1 MSEQRKA
8 KRRLSDINFEKDGS
22 HLALVHKVQG
32 GAASGYSTLVMKATD
47 KYSPEFIEKASQV
60 KVTLSLPDF
69 LEKFFHVWGENAEL
83 LATLFGYEPNEDEN
97 DEYSTQTFWSWYRE
111 KAMERE
117 TVDSWGDPITR
128 PSSQDR
134 KEWIEDQLQG
144 IEILKSA
151 TLAKGS
157 ADFINSLTEE
167 QYLGLLKDQQFIEK
181 SFKLQE
187 VKKDLDGE
195 SGGKPTKGVNPKQT
209 KASKADTQEN
219 EMTNVTQET
228 IEKAQY
234 DAKEVELQ
242 KALADIQKAKE
253 EIELFKTKEKEAV
266 EKAREAEVIAA
277 VVDVDASAKL
287 FKAVKDLDAE
297 AFKDVVDV
305 VKALTAKVD
314 ESEMFKEKG
323 SKESGEKVSKAA
335 AQANPVAAALQA
347 RLAAAQQQ

>member
-1 MSEQRKA
+1 MTEQRKA
-8 KRRLSDINFEKDGS
+8 KRKLTDINFEKEGS

-47 KYSPEFIEKASQV
+47 KYSEEFIKKASQV

-69 LEKFFHVWGENAEL
+69 LEKFFHVWGEDAEL
-83 LATLFGYEPNEDEN
+83 LATMFGYEPSEDESD
-97 DEYSTQTFWSWYRE
+97 DEYSTQSFWSWYRE
-111 KAMERE
+111 KAMEHGA
-117 TVDSWGDPITR
+117 VDSWGDPLTR
-128 PSSQDR
+128 PTNQDR
-134 KEWIEDQLQG
+134 KDWIEDQLQG

-151 TLAKGS
+151 TLSKGS

-209 KASKADTQEN
+209 KASKADTKEN
-219 EMTNVTQET
+219 EMET

-253 EIELFKTKEKEAV
+253 EIELFKAKEKEAV
-266 EKAREAEVIAA
+266 EKAREAEVTAA
-277 VVDVDASAKL
+277 VEDVEASAKL
-287 FKAVKDLDAE
+287 FKAIKELEAE
-297 AFKDVVDV
+297 AFKDVVEV
-305 VKALTAKVD
+305 VKSLASKVD

-323 SKESGEKVSKAA
+323 SPEAGEKVQKSALKAMIDA
-335 AQANPVAAALQA
+335 KYNKNK
-347 RLAAAQQQ
+347 

>member
-1 MSEQRKA
+1 MTDKVKA
-8 KRRLSDINFEKDGS
+8 KRKLTDITFEHEGA
-22 HLALVHKVQG
+22 HLALVHKAQG
-32 GAASGYSTLVMKATD
+32 GAANGYKTLVMKSVD
-47 KYSPEFIEKASQV
+47 NRSPDFIEKASQV

-69 LEKFFHVWGENAEL
+69 LEKFFHVWGEDAEL
-83 LATLFGYEPNEDEN
+83 LATLFGYEPSEDES
-97 DEYSTQTFWSWYRE
+97 DEYSTQSFWSWYRE
-111 KAMERE
+111 KAMEHGA
-117 TVDSWGDPITR
+117 VDSWGDPITR
-128 PSSQDR
+128 PTSQDR
-134 KEWIEDQLQG
+134 KDWIEDQLQG

-181 SFKLQE
+181 SFTKLE
-187 VKKDLDGE
+187 VKKDLDGK
-195 SGGKPTKGVNPKQT
+195 SGGKPTKGANPKQT

-219 EMTNVTQET
+219 EMTQET

-253 EIELFKTKEKEAV
+253 EIELFKAKEKEAI
-266 EKAREAEVIAA
+266 EKAREAEVVAA

-323 SKESGEKVSKAA
+323 SPEEGVKVAKSAVQAELDKLLKKA
-335 AQANPVAAALQA
+335 
-347 RLAAAQQQ
+347 

>member
-32 GAASGYSTLVMKATD
+32 GAASGYPTLVMKATD

-69 LEKFFHVWGENAEL
+69 LEKFFHVWGEDAEL
-83 LATLFGYEPNEDEN
+83 LATLFGYEPSEDN
-97 DEYSTQTFWSWYRE
+97 GGEYSTQSFWSWYRE
-111 KAMERE
+111 KAMEHGA
-117 TVDSWGDPITR
+117 VDSWGDPINR
-128 PSSQDR
+128 PTSQDR
-134 KEWIEDQLQG
+134 KEWVEDQLQG

-187 VKKDLDGE
+187 VKKGLDGE
-195 SGGKPTKGVNPKQT
+195 SGGKPTKGANPKQT

-219 EMTNVTQET
+219 EMTQET
-228 IEKAQY
+228 IEKAKY

-242 KALADIQKAKE
+242 KALADIQKAKQ
-253 EIELFKTKEKEAV
+253 EIEAFKAKEKEAN

-277 VVDVDASAKL
+277 VVDVDAAAKL

>member
-1 MSEQRKA
+1 MTDKVKA
-8 KRRLSDINFEKDGS
+8 KRKLTDITFEHEGA
-22 HLALVHKVQG
+22 HLALVHKAQG
-32 GAASGYSTLVMKATD
+32 GAASGYKTLVMKSVD
-47 KYSPEFIEKASQV
+47 NRSPEFIEKASQV

-69 LEKFFHVWGENAEL
+69 LEKFFHVWGEDAEL
-83 LATLFGYEPNEDEN
+83 LATLFGYEPSEDESE
-97 DEYSTQTFWSWYRE
+97 EYSTQSFWSWYRE
-111 KAMERE
+111 KAMEHGV
-117 TVDSWGDPITR
+117 VDSWGDPITR
-128 PSSQDR
+128 PTSQDR
-134 KEWIEDQLQG
+134 KEWVEDQLQG

-219 EMTNVTQET
+219 EMTQET

-253 EIELFKTKEKEAV
+253 EIELFKAKEKEAV
-266 EKAREAEVIAA
+266 EKAREAEVVAA

-323 SKESGEKVSKAA
+323 SPEEGVKVAKSAVQAELDKLLKKA
-335 AQANPVAAALQA
+335 
-347 RLAAAQQQ
+347 

>member
-1 MSEQRKA
+1 MTDKVKA
-8 KRRLSDINFEKDGS
+8 KRKLTDINFEKEGS

-32 GAASGYSTLVMKATD
+32 GGANGRTTLVMKATD

-69 LEKFFHVWGENAEL
+69 LGKFFHVWGDDAEI
-83 LATLFGYEPNEDEN
+83 LATLFGYTPSED
-97 DEYSTQTFWSWYRE
+97 DSGEYEQESFWCWYQK
-111 KAMERE
+111 KAAKEGNL
-117 TVDSWGDPITR
+117 DYWGDPLTR
-128 PSSQDR
+128 ATDEDR
-134 KEWIEDQLQG
+134 KQWLSEQLQG

-157 ADFINSLTEE
+157 TDFINSLTEE
-167 QYLGLLKDQQFIEK
+167 QYLNLLKDQEFIEK
-181 SFKLQE
+181 SFTKLE
-187 VKKDLDGE
+187 VKKDVNN
-195 SGGKPTKGVNPKQT
+195 SGGKPTKGANPKQT
-209 KASKADTQEN
+209 KASKADTQEK
-219 EMTNVTQET
+219 EMTQET

-253 EIELFKTKEKEAV
+253 EIELFKAKEKEAV
-266 EKAREAEVIAA
+266 EKAREAEVVAA

-323 SKESGEKVSKAA
+323 SPEEGVKVAKSAVQAELDKLLKKA
-335 AQANPVAAALQA
+335 
-347 RLAAAQQQ
+347 

>member
-1 MSEQRKA
+1 MTDKVKA
-8 KRRLSDINFEKDGS
+8 KRKLTDITFEHEGA
-22 HLALVHKVQG
+22 HLALVHKAQG
-32 GAASGYSTLVMKATD
+32 GAANGYKTLVMKSVD
-47 KYSPEFIEKASQV
+47 NRSPEFIEKASQV

-69 LEKFFHVWGENAEL
+69 LEKFFHVWGEDAEL
-83 LATLFGYEPNEDEN
+83 LATLFGYEPSEDDSE
-97 DEYSTQTFWSWYRE
+97 EYSTQSFWSWYRE
-111 KAMERE
+111 KAMEHGA
-117 TVDSWGDPITR
+117 VDSWGDPITR
-128 PSSQDR
+128 PTSQDR
-134 KEWIEDQLQG
+134 KEWVEDQLQG

-157 ADFINSLTEE
+157 ADYINSLTEE

-219 EMTNVTQET
+219 EMET

-253 EIELFKTKEKEAV
+253 EIELFKAKEKEAV
-266 EKAREAEVIAA
+266 EKAREAEVVAA
-277 VVDVDASAKL
+277 VVDVDASTKL

-305 VKALTAKVD
+305 VKTLTAKVD

-323 SKESGEKVSKAA
+323 SPEEGVKVAKSAVQAELDKLLKKA
-335 AQANPVAAALQA
+335 
-347 RLAAAQQQ
+347 

>member
-1 MSEQRKA
+1 MTDKVKA
-8 KRRLSDINFEKDGS
+8 KRKLTDITFEHEGA

-32 GAASGYSTLVMKATD
+32 GAASGYKTLVMKSVD
-47 KYSPEFIEKASQV
+47 NRSPEFIEKASQV

-69 LEKFFHVWGENAEL
+69 LEKFFHVWGEDAEL
-83 LATLFGYEPNEDEN
+83 LATLFGYEPSEDDSE
-97 DEYSTQTFWSWYRE
+97 EYSTQSFWSWYRE
-111 KAMERE
+111 KAMEHGA
-117 TVDSWGDPITR
+117 VDSWGDPITR
-128 PSSQDR
+128 PTSEDR
-134 KEWIEDQLQG
+134 KEWVEDQLQG

-209 KASKADTQEN
+209 KASKADTQEK
-219 EMTNVTQET
+219 EMTQET

-253 EIELFKTKEKEAV
+253 EIELFKAKEKEAV
-266 EKAREAEVIAA
+266 EKAREAEVVAA

-323 SKESGEKVSKAA
+323 SPEEGVKVAKSAVQAELDKLLKKA
-335 AQANPVAAALQA
+335 
-347 RLAAAQQQ
+347 

>member
-1 MSEQRKA
+1 MTDKVKA
-8 KRRLSDINFEKDGS
+8 KRKLTDITFEHEGA
-22 HLALVHKVQG
+22 HLALVHKAQG
-32 GAASGYSTLVMKATD
+32 GAASGYKTLVMKSVD
-47 KYSPEFIEKASQV
+47 NRSPEFIEKASQV

-69 LEKFFHVWGENAEL
+69 LEKFFHVWGEDAEL
-83 LATLFGYEPNEDEN
+83 LATLFGYEPSEDESE
-97 DEYSTQTFWSWYRE
+97 EYSTQSFWSWYRE
-111 KAMERE
+111 KAMEHGA
-117 TVDSWGDPITR
+117 VDSWGDPITR
-128 PSSQDR
+128 PTSQDR
-134 KEWIEDQLQG
+134 KEWVEDQLQG

-209 KASKADTQEN
+209 KASKADTQEK
-219 EMTNVTQET
+219 EMTQET

-253 EIELFKTKEKEAV
+253 EIELFKAKEKEAV
-266 EKAREAEVIAA
+266 EKAREAEVVAA

-323 SKESGEKVSKAA
+323 SPEEGVKVAKSAVQAELDKLLKKA
-335 AQANPVAAALQA
+335 
-347 RLAAAQQQ
+347 

>member
-1 MSEQRKA
+1 MTDKVKA
-8 KRRLSDINFEKDGS
+8 KRKLTDITFEHEGA
-22 HLALVHKVQG
+22 HLALVHKAQG
-32 GAASGYSTLVMKATD
+32 GAANGYKTLVMKSVD
-47 KYSPEFIEKASQV
+47 NRSPEFIEKASQV

-69 LEKFFHVWGENAEL
+69 LEKFFHVWGEDAEL
-83 LATLFGYEPNEDEN
+83 LATLFGYEPSEDDSE
-97 DEYSTQTFWSWYRE
+97 EYSTQSFWSWYRE
-111 KAMERE
+111 KAMEHGA
-117 TVDSWGDPITR
+117 VDSWGDPITR
-128 PSSQDR
+128 PTSQDR
-134 KEWIEDQLQG
+134 KEWVEDQLQG

-151 TLAKGS
+151 TLSKGS
-157 ADFINSLTEE
+157 ADYINSLTEE

-219 EMTNVTQET
+219 EMET

-253 EIELFKTKEKEAV
+253 EIELFKAKEKEAV
-266 EKAREAEVIAA
+266 EKAREAEVVAA
-277 VVDVDASAKL
+277 VVDVDASTKL

-323 SKESGEKVSKAA
+323 SPEEGVKVAKSAVQAELDKLLKKA
-335 AQANPVAAALQA
+335 
-347 RLAAAQQQ
+347 

>member
-1 MSEQRKA
+1 MTEQRKA
-8 KRRLSDINFEKDGS
+8 KRKLTDINFEKEGS

-47 KYSPEFIEKASQV
+47 KYSEEFIKKASQV

-69 LEKFFHVWGENAEL
+69 LEKFFHVWGEDAEL
-83 LATLFGYEPNEDEN
+83 LATLFGYEPSEDSGE
-97 DEYSTQTFWSWYRE
+97 EYSTQSFWSWYRE
-111 KAMERE
+111 KAMEHGA
-117 TVDSWGDPITR
+117 VDSWGDPITR
-128 PSSQDR
+128 PTSQDR
-134 KEWIEDQLQG
+134 KEWVEDQLQG

-157 ADFINSLTEE
+157 ADFISSLSEE

-209 KASKADTQEN
+209 KASKADTQEK
-219 EMTNVTQET
+219 EMTQET

-253 EIELFKTKEKEAV
+253 EIELFKAKEKEAV
-266 EKAREAEVIAA
+266 EKAREAEVVAA

-323 SKESGEKVSKAA
+323 SPEEGVKVAKSAVQAELDKLLKKA
-335 AQANPVAAALQA
+335 
-347 RLAAAQQQ
+347 

>member
-1 MSEQRKA
+1 MKQDEIKA
-8 KRRLSDINFEKDGS
+8 KRKLKDFDFSKEGAAI
-22 HLALVHKVQG
+22 ALVHKNQG
-32 GAASGYSTLVMKATD
+32 GPANGYKTLIMKATD

-69 LEKFFHVWGENAEL
+69 LEKFFHVWGEDAEL
-83 LATLFGYEPNEDEN
+83 LATLFGYEPSEDESE
-97 DEYSTQTFWSWYRE
+97 EYSTQSFWSWYRE
-111 KAMERE
+111 KAMEHGA
-117 TVDSWGDPITR
+117 VDSWGDPVTR
-128 PSSQDR
+128 PTSQDR
-134 KEWIEDQLQG
+134 KEWVEDQLQG

-195 SGGKPTKGVNPKQT
+195 SGGKPTKGANPKQT

-219 EMTNVTQET
+219 EMET

-253 EIELFKTKEKEAV
+253 EIELFKAKEKEAV
-266 EKAREAEVIAA
+266 EKAREAEVVAA

-314 ESEMFKEKG
+314 GSEMFKEKG
-323 SKESGEKVSKAA
+323 SPEEGVKVAKSAVQAELDKLLKKA
-335 AQANPVAAALQA
+335 
-347 RLAAAQQQ
+347 

>member
-1 MSEQRKA
+1 MTDKVKA
-8 KRRLSDINFEKDGS
+8 KRKLTDITFEHEGA
-22 HLALVHKVQG
+22 HLALVHKAQG
-32 GAASGYSTLVMKATD
+32 GAASGYKTLVMKSVD
-47 KYSPEFIEKASQV
+47 NRSPEFIEKASQV

-69 LEKFFHVWGENAEL
+69 LEKFFHVWGEDAEL
-83 LATLFGYEPNEDEN
+83 LATMFGYEPSEDESD
-97 DEYSTQTFWSWYRE
+97 DEYSTQSFWSWYRE
-111 KAMERE
+111 KAMEHGA
-117 TVDSWGDPITR
+117 VDSWGDPLTR
-128 PSSQDR
+128 PTSQDR
-134 KEWIEDQLQG
+134 KDWIEDQLQG

-151 TLAKGS
+151 TLSKGS
-157 ADFINSLTEE
+157 ADFISSLSEE

-209 KASKADTQEN
+209 KASKADTQEK
-219 EMTNVTQET
+219 EMTQET

-253 EIELFKTKEKEAV
+253 EIELFKAKEKEAV
-266 EKAREAEVIAA
+266 EKAREAEVVAA

-323 SKESGEKVSKAA
+323 SPDEGVKVAKSAVQAELDKLLKKA
-335 AQANPVAAALQA
+335 
-347 RLAAAQQQ
+347 

>member
-1 MSEQRKA
+1 MTDKVKA
-8 KRRLSDINFEKDGS
+8 KRKLTDITFEHEGA

-32 GAASGYSTLVMKATD
+32 GAASGYKTLVMKSVD
-47 KYSPEFIEKASQV
+47 NRSPEFIEKASQV

-69 LEKFFHVWGENAEL
+69 LEKFFHVWGEDAEL
-83 LATLFGYEPNEDEN
+83 LATLFGYEPSEDESE
-97 DEYSTQTFWSWYRE
+97 EYSTQGFWSWYRE
-111 KAMERE
+111 KAMEHGA
-117 TVDSWGDPITR
+117 VDSWGDPITR
-128 PSSQDR
+128 ATSQDR
-134 KEWIEDQLQG
+134 KEWVEDQLQG

-167 QYLGLLKDQQFIEK
+167 QYLNLLKDQQFIEK

-209 KASKADTQEN
+209 KASKADTQEK
-219 EMTNVTQET
+219 EMTQET

-253 EIELFKTKEKEAV
+253 EIELFKAKEKEAV
-266 EKAREAEVIAA
+266 EKAREAEVVAA

-323 SKESGEKVSKAA
+323 SPEEGVKVAKSAVQAELDKLLKKA
-335 AQANPVAAALQA
+335 
-347 RLAAAQQQ
+347 

>member
-1 MSEQRKA
+1 MTDKVKA
-8 KRRLSDINFEKDGS
+8 KRKLTDITFEHEGA
-22 HLALVHKVQG
+22 HLALVHKAQG
-32 GAASGYSTLVMKATD
+32 GAASGYKTLVMKSVD
-47 KYSPEFIEKASQV
+47 NRSPEFIEKASQV

-69 LEKFFHVWGENAEL
+69 LEKFFHVWGEDAEL
-83 LATLFGYEPNEDEN
+83 LATLFGYEPSEDGSE
-97 DEYSTQTFWSWYRE
+97 EYSTQSFWSWYRE
-111 KAMERE
+111 KAMEHGA
-117 TVDSWGDPITR
+117 VDSWGDPITR
-128 PSSQDR
+128 PTSQDR
-134 KEWIEDQLQG
+134 KEWVEDQLQG

-157 ADFINSLTEE
+157 TDFINSLTED
-167 QYLGLLKDQQFIEK
+167 QYLNLLKDQQFIEK

-219 EMTNVTQET
+219 EMET

-253 EIELFKTKEKEAV
+253 EIELFKAKEKEAV
-266 EKAREAEVIAA
+266 EKAREAEVVAA

-323 SKESGEKVSKAA
+323 SPEEGVKVAKSAVQAELDKLLKKA
-335 AQANPVAAALQA
+335 
-347 RLAAAQQQ
+347 

>member
-1 MSEQRKA
+1 MTDKVKA
-8 KRRLSDINFEKDGS
+8 KRKLTDITFEHEGA

-32 GAASGYSTLVMKATD
+32 GAASGYKTLVMKSVD
-47 KYSPEFIEKASQV
+47 NRSPEFIEKASQV

-69 LEKFFHVWGENAEL
+69 LEKFFHVWGEDAEL
-83 LATLFGYEPNEDEN
+83 LATLFGYEPNEDESE
-97 DEYSTQTFWSWYRE
+97 DEYSTQSFWSWYRE
-111 KAMERE
+111 KAMEHGA
-117 TVDSWGDPITR
+117 VDSWGDPITR
-128 PSSQDR
+128 PNSQDR

-151 TLAKGS
+151 TLTKGS

-219 EMTNVTQET
+219 KMTQET

-253 EIELFKTKEKEAV
+253 EIELFKAKEKEAV
-266 EKAREAEVIAA
+266 EKAREAEVVAA

-323 SKESGEKVSKAA
+323 SPEEGEKVAKSAVQAELDKLLKKAK
-335 AQANPVAAALQA
+335 
-347 RLAAAQQQ
+347 

>member
-1 MSEQRKA
+1 MTDKVKA
-8 KRRLSDINFEKDGS
+8 KRKLTDITFEHEGA
-22 HLALVHKVQG
+22 HLALVHKAQG
-32 GAASGYSTLVMKATD
+32 GAASGYKTLVMKSVD
-47 KYSPEFIEKASQV
+47 NRSPEFIEKASQV

-69 LEKFFHVWGENAEL
+69 LEKFFHVWGEDAEL
-83 LATLFGYEPNEDEN
+83 LATLFGYEPSEDESE
-97 DEYSTQTFWSWYRE
+97 EYSTQGFWSWYRE
-111 KAMERE
+111 KAMEHGA
-117 TVDSWGDPITR
+117 VDSWGDPITR
-128 PSSQDR
+128 PTSQDR
-134 KEWIEDQLQG
+134 KEWVEDQLQG

-151 TLAKGS
+151 TLSKGS

-219 EMTNVTQET
+219 EMTQET

-253 EIELFKTKEKEAV
+253 EIELFKAKEKEAV
-266 EKAREAEVIAA
+266 EKAREAEVVAA

>member
-1 MSEQRKA
+1 MTDKVKA
-8 KRRLSDINFEKDGS
+8 KRKLTDITFEHECA
-22 HLALVHKVQG
+22 HLALVHKMQG
-32 GAASGYSTLVMKATD
+32 GSASGYKTLVMKSVD
-47 KYSPEFIEKASQV
+47 NRSPDFIEKASQV

-69 LEKFFHVWGENAEL
+69 LEKFFHVWGEDAEL
-83 LATLFGYEPNEDEN
+83 LATLFGYEPSEDGN
-97 DEYSTQTFWSWYRE
+97 DEYSTQSFWSWYRE
-111 KAMERE
+111 KAMEHGA
-117 TVDSWGDPITR
+117 VDSWGDPITR
-128 PSSQDR
+128 PTSQDR
-134 KEWIEDQLQG
+134 KEWVEDQLQG

-195 SGGKPTKGVNPKQT
+195 SGGKPTKGANPKQT

-219 EMTNVTQET
+219 KMSQET

-242 KALADIQKAKE
+242 KALADIKKAKE
-253 EIELFKTKEKEAV
+253 ENELFKAKEKEALD
-266 EKAREAEVIAA
+266 KAREAEVVAA

-323 SKESGEKVSKAA
+323 SPEEGVKVAKSAVQAELDKLLKKA
-335 AQANPVAAALQA
+335 
-347 RLAAAQQQ
+347 

>member
-1 MSEQRKA
+1 MTDKVKA
-8 KRRLSDINFEKDGS
+8 KRKLTDITFEHEGA
-22 HLALVHKVQG
+22 HLALVHKAQG
-32 GAASGYSTLVMKATD
+32 GAASGYKTLVMKSVD
-47 KYSPEFIEKASQV
+47 NRSPEFIEKASQV

-69 LEKFFHVWGENAEL
+69 LEKFFHVWGEDAEL
-83 LATLFGYEPNEDEN
+83 LATLFGYEPSEDIGE
-97 DEYSTQTFWSWYRE
+97 EYSTQSFWSWYRE
-111 KAMERE
+111 KAMEHGA
-117 TVDSWGDPITR
+117 VDSWGDPITR
-128 PSSQDR
+128 PTSQDR
-134 KEWIEDQLQG
+134 KEWVEDQLQG

-151 TLAKGS
+151 TLTKGS

-195 SGGKPTKGVNPKQT
+195 SGGKPTKGANPKQT

-219 EMTNVTQET
+219 EMTQET

-253 EIELFKTKEKEAV
+253 EIELFKAKEKEAV

-323 SKESGEKVSKAA
+323 SPEEGVKVAKSAVQAELDKLLKKA
-335 AQANPVAAALQA
+335 
-347 RLAAAQQQ
+347 

>member
-1 MSEQRKA
+1 MTDKVKA
-8 KRRLSDINFEKDGS
+8 KRKLTDITFEHEGA
-22 HLALVHKVQG
+22 HLALVHKAQG
-32 GAASGYSTLVMKATD
+32 GAASGYKTLVMKSVD
-47 KYSPEFIEKASQV
+47 NRSPEFIEKASQV

-69 LEKFFHVWGENAEL
+69 LEKFFHVWGEDAEL
-83 LATLFGYEPNEDEN
+83 LATLFGYEPSEDESE
-97 DEYSTQTFWSWYRE
+97 EYSTQSFWSWYRE
-111 KAMERE
+111 KAMEHGA
-117 TVDSWGDPITR
+117 VDSWGDPITR
-128 PSSQDR
+128 PTSQDR
-134 KEWIEDQLQG
+134 KEWVEDQLQG

-157 ADFINSLTEE
+157 ADFINSLTED
-167 QYLGLLKDQQFIEK
+167 QYLNLLKDQQFIEK

-209 KASKADTQEN
+209 KASKADTQEK
-219 EMTNVTQET
+219 EMTQET

-253 EIELFKTKEKEAV
+253 EIELFKAKEKEAV
-266 EKAREAEVIAA
+266 EKAREAEVVAA

-323 SKESGEKVSKAA
+323 SSEEGVKVAKSAVQAELDKLLKKA
-335 AQANPVAAALQA
+335 
-347 RLAAAQQQ
+347 

>member
-1 MSEQRKA
+1 MTDKVKA
-8 KRRLSDINFEKDGS
+8 KRKLTDITFEHEGA
-22 HLALVHKVQG
+22 HLALVHKAQG
-32 GAASGYSTLVMKATD
+32 GAASGYKTLVMKSVD
-47 KYSPEFIEKASQV
+47 NRSPEFIEKASQV

-69 LEKFFHVWGENAEL
+69 LEKFFHVWGEDAEL
-83 LATLFGYEPNEDEN
+83 LATLFGYEPSEDDSE
-97 DEYSTQTFWSWYRE
+97 EYSTQSFWSWYRE
-111 KAMERE
+111 KSMEHGA
-117 TVDSWGDPITR
+117 VDSWGDPITR
-128 PSSQDR
+128 PTSQDR
-134 KEWIEDQLQG
+134 KEWVEDQLQG

-151 TLAKGS
+151 TLTKGS

-219 EMTNVTQET
+219 KMTQET
-228 IEKAQY
+228 IEKSQY

-253 EIELFKTKEKEAV
+253 EIELFKAKEKEAV
-266 EKAREAEVIAA
+266 EKAREAEVVAA

>member
-1 MSEQRKA
+1 MTDKVKA
-8 KRRLSDINFEKDGS
+8 KRKLTDITFEHEGA
-22 HLALVHKVQG
+22 HLALVHKAQG
-32 GAASGYSTLVMKATD
+32 GAASGYKTLVMKSVD
-47 KYSPEFIEKASQV
+47 NRSPEFIEKASQV

-69 LEKFFHVWGENAEL
+69 LEKFFHVWGEDAEL
-83 LATLFGYEPNEDEN
+83 LATLFGYEPSEDESE
-97 DEYSTQTFWSWYRE
+97 EYSTQSFWSWYRE
-111 KAMERE
+111 KAMEHGA
-117 TVDSWGDPITR
+117 VDSWGDPITR
-128 PSSQDR
+128 PTSQDR
-134 KEWIEDQLQG
+134 KEWVENQLQG

-187 VKKDLDGE
+187 VKKGLDGE

-209 KASKADTQEN
+209 KASKADTQEK

-253 EIELFKTKEKEAV
+253 EIELFKAKEKEAV
-266 EKAREAEVIAA
+266 EKAREAEVVAA

-323 SKESGEKVSKAA
+323 SPEEGVKVAKSAVQAELDKLLKKA
-335 AQANPVAAALQA
+335 
-347 RLAAAQQQ
+347 

>member
-1 MSEQRKA
+1 MTDKVKA
-8 KRRLSDINFEKDGS
+8 KRKLTDITFEHEGA
-22 HLALVHKVQG
+22 HLALVHKAQG
-32 GAASGYSTLVMKATD
+32 GAANGYKTLVMKSVD
-47 KYSPEFIEKASQV
+47 NRSPEFIEKASQV

-69 LEKFFHVWGENAEL
+69 LEKFFHVWGEDAEL
-83 LATLFGYEPNEDEN
+83 LATLFGYEPSEDDSE
-97 DEYSTQTFWSWYRE
+97 EYSTQSFWSWYRE
-111 KAMERE
+111 KAMEHGA
-117 TVDSWGDPITR
+117 VDSWGDPITR
-128 PSSQDR
+128 PTSQDR
-134 KEWIEDQLQG
+134 KEWVEDQLQG

-157 ADFINSLTEE
+157 ADYINSLTEE

-219 EMTNVTQET
+219 EMET

-253 EIELFKTKEKEAV
+253 EIELFKAKEKEAV
-266 EKAREAEVIAA
+266 EKAREAEVVAA

-305 VKALTAKVD
+305 VKTLTAKVD

-323 SKESGEKVSKAA
+323 SPEEGVKVAKSAVQAELDKLLKKA
-335 AQANPVAAALQA
+335 
-347 RLAAAQQQ
+347 

>member
-1 MSEQRKA
+1 MTDKVKA
-8 KRRLSDINFEKDGS
+8 KRKLTDITFEHEGA
-22 HLALVHKVQG
+22 HLALVHKAQG
-32 GAASGYSTLVMKATD
+32 GAASGYKTLVMKSVD
-47 KYSPEFIEKASQV
+47 NRSPEFIEKASQV

-69 LEKFFHVWGENAEL
+69 LEKFFHVWGEDAEL
-83 LATLFGYEPNEDEN
+83 LATLFGYEPSEDDSE
-97 DEYSTQTFWSWYRE
+97 EYSTQSFWSWYRE
-111 KAMERE
+111 KAMEHGA
-117 TVDSWGDPITR
+117 VDSWGDPITR
-128 PSSQDR
+128 PTSEDR
-134 KEWIEDQLQG
+134 KEWVEDQLQG

-167 QYLGLLKDQQFIEK
+167 QYLNLLKDQQFIEK

-219 EMTNVTQET
+219 EMET

-253 EIELFKTKEKEAV
+253 EIEMFKAKEKEAL
-266 EKAREAEVIAA
+266 EKAREAEVVAA
-277 VVDVDASAKL
+277 VFDVDVSAKL
-287 FKAVKDLDAE
+287 FKAVKDLDGE

-305 VKALTAKVD
+305 VKTLTAKVD

-323 SKESGEKVSKAA
+323 SPEEGVKVAKSAVQAELDKLLKKA
-335 AQANPVAAALQA
+335 
-347 RLAAAQQQ
+347 

>member
-1 MSEQRKA
+1 MTDKVKA
-8 KRRLSDINFEKDGS
+8 KRKLTDINFEKEGS

-32 GAASGYSTLVMKATD
+32 GGANGRTTLVMKATD

-69 LEKFFHVWGENAEL
+69 LEKFFHVWGEDAEL
-83 LATLFGYEPNEDEN
+83 LATLFGYEPSEDNGE
-97 DEYSTQTFWSWYRE
+97 EYSTQGFWSWYRE
-111 KAMERE
+111 KAMEHGA
-117 TVDSWGDPITR
+117 VDSWGDPITR
-128 PSSQDR
+128 PTSQDR
-134 KEWIEDQLQG
+134 KEWVEDQLQG

-157 ADFINSLTEE
+157 ADFINSLTED

-209 KASKADTQEN
+209 KASKADTQEK
-219 EMTNVTQET
+219 EMTQET

-253 EIELFKTKEKEAV
+253 EIELFKAKEKEAV
-266 EKAREAEVIAA
+266 EKAREAEVVAA

-287 FKAVKDLDAE
+287 FKAVKELDTE
-297 AFKDVVDV
+297 AFKDVVEV
-305 VKALTAKVD
+305 VKSLASKVD

-323 SKESGEKVSKAA
+323 SKESGVAVAKAS
-335 AQANPVAAALQA
+335 AQSDPVAAALQA
-347 RLAAAQQQ
+347 RLAAAQQ

>member
-1 MSEQRKA
+1 MTDKVKA
-8 KRRLSDINFEKDGS
+8 KRKLTDINFEKEGS

-32 GAASGYSTLVMKATD
+32 GGANGRTTLVMKATD

-69 LEKFFHVWGENAEL
+69 LEKFFHVWGEDAEL
-83 LATLFGYEPNEDEN
+83 LATLFGYEPSEDTG
-97 DEYSTQTFWSWYRE
+97 DEYSTQSFWSWYRE
-111 KAMERE
+111 KAMEHGA
-117 TVDSWGDPITR
+117 VDSWGDPITR
-128 PSSQDR
+128 PTSQDR
-134 KEWIEDQLQG
+134 KDWIEDQLQG

-157 ADFINSLTEE
+157 TDFINSLTEE

-195 SGGKPTKGVNPKQT
+195 SGGKPTKGANPKQT
-209 KASKADTQEN
+209 KASKADTKEN
-219 EMTNVTQET
+219 EMET

-253 EIELFKTKEKEAV
+253 EIELFKAKEKEAV
-266 EKAREAEVIAA
+266 EKAREAEVVAA

-323 SKESGEKVSKAA
+323 SPEEGVKVAKSAVQAELDKLLKKA
-335 AQANPVAAALQA
+335 
-347 RLAAAQQQ
+347 

>member
-1 MSEQRKA
+1 MTDKVKA
-8 KRRLSDINFEKDGS
+8 KRKLTDITFEHEGA
-22 HLALVHKVQG
+22 HLALVHKAQG
-32 GAASGYSTLVMKATD
+32 GAASGYKTLVMKSVD
-47 KYSPEFIEKASQV
+47 NRSPEFIEKASQV

-69 LEKFFHVWGENAEL
+69 LEKFFHVWGEDAEL
-83 LATLFGYEPNEDEN
+83 LATLFGYEPSEDESE
-97 DEYSTQTFWSWYRE
+97 EYSTQSFWSWYRE
-111 KAMERE
+111 KAMEHGA
-117 TVDSWGDPITR
+117 VDSWGDPLTR
-128 PSSQDR
+128 PTSQDR
-134 KEWIEDQLQG
+134 KDWIEDQLQG

-151 TLAKGS
+151 TLSKGS
-157 ADFINSLTEE
+157 ADFISSLSEE

-253 EIELFKTKEKEAV
+253 EIELFKAKEKEAV
-266 EKAREAEVIAA
+266 DKAREAEVVAA

-323 SKESGEKVSKAA
+323 SPEEGVKVAKSAVQAELDKLLKKA
-335 AQANPVAAALQA
+335 
-347 RLAAAQQQ
+347 

>member
-1 MSEQRKA
+1 MTDKVKA
-8 KRRLSDINFEKDGS
+8 KRKLTDITFEHEGA
-22 HLALVHKVQG
+22 HLALVHKAQG
-32 GAASGYSTLVMKATD
+32 GAANGYKTLVMKSVD
-47 KYSPEFIEKASQV
+47 NRSPDFIEKASQV

-69 LEKFFHVWGENAEL
+69 LEKFFHVWGEDAEL
-83 LATLFGYEPNEDEN
+83 LATLFGYEPSEDNSE
-97 DEYSTQTFWSWYRE
+97 EYSTQSFWSWYRE
-111 KAMERE
+111 KAMEHGA
-117 TVDSWGDPITR
+117 VDSWGDPITR
-128 PSSQDR
+128 PTSQDR
-134 KEWIEDQLQG
+134 KEWVEDQLQG

-167 QYLGLLKDQQFIEK
+167 QYLNLLKDQQFIEK

-209 KASKADTQEN
+209 KASKADTQEK
-219 EMTNVTQET
+219 EMTQET

-253 EIELFKTKEKEAV
+253 EIELFKAKEKEAV
-266 EKAREAEVIAA
+266 EKAREAEVTAA
-277 VVDVDASAKL
+277 VEDVEASAKL
-287 FKAVKDLDAE
+287 FKAIKELDAE

-323 SKESGEKVSKAA
+323 SPEEGVKVAKSAVQAELDKLLKKA
-335 AQANPVAAALQA
+335 
-347 RLAAAQQQ
+347 

>member
-32 GAASGYSTLVMKATD
+32 GAASGYPTLVMKATD

-69 LEKFFHVWGENAEL
+69 LEKFFHVWGEDAEL
-83 LATLFGYEPNEDEN
+83 LATLFGYEPSEDESE
-97 DEYSTQTFWSWYRE
+97 EYSTQSFWLWYRE
-111 KAMERE
+111 KAMEHGA
-117 TVDSWGDPITR
+117 VDSWGDPITR
-128 PSSQDR
+128 PTNQDR
-134 KEWIEDQLQG
+134 KEWVEDQLQG

-195 SGGKPTKGVNPKQT
+195 SGGKPTKGANPKQT

-219 EMTNVTQET
+219 EMTQET

-253 EIELFKTKEKEAV
+253 EIELFKAKEKEAV
-266 EKAREAEVIAA
+266 EKAREAEVVAA

-323 SKESGEKVSKAA
+323 SPEEGVKVAKSAVQAELDKLLKKA
-335 AQANPVAAALQA
+335 
-347 RLAAAQQQ
+347 

>member
-1 MSEQRKA
+1 MTDKVKA
-8 KRRLSDINFEKDGS
+8 KRKLTDINFEKEGS

-32 GAASGYSTLVMKATD
+32 GGANGRTTLVMKATD

-69 LEKFFHVWGENAEL
+69 LEKFFHVWGEDAEL
-83 LATLFGYEPNEDEN
+83 LATLFGYEPSEDNSE
-97 DEYSTQTFWSWYRE
+97 EYSTQSFWSWYCE
-111 KAMERE
+111 KAMEQGA
-117 TVDSWGDPITR
+117 VDGWGDPITR
-128 PSSQDR
+128 PTSQDR
-134 KEWIEDQLQG
+134 KDWVEDQLQG

-167 QYLGLLKDQQFIEK
+167 QYLGLLRDQQFIEK

-195 SGGKPTKGVNPKQT
+195 SGGKPTKGANPKQT
-209 KASKADTQEN
+209 KASKADTQEK
-219 EMTNVTQET
+219 EMTQET

-242 KALADIQKAKE
+242 KALEEIQKAKQ
-253 EIELFKTKEKEAV
+253 EIEAFKAKEKEAV
-266 EKAREAEVIAA
+266 DKAREAEVIAA

-323 SKESGEKVSKAA
+323 SPEEGVKVAKSAVQAELDKLLKKA
-335 AQANPVAAALQA
+335 
-347 RLAAAQQQ
+347 